1 MSPAT
6 FLSANT
12 CTHTTTHATRQYPH
26 QRQSKTINTSLLLSL
41 PPPTLL
47 HPPRLPITPRPQKCA
62 LAQAHTPPQL
72 AAAKSPCRAITTR
85 AGHTTRAAPA
95 VPGDPHPATALHWA
109 QDVVCRSGQR
119 HVARTNAC
127 AATSAERR
135 ANGTARAAFALRAR
149 CRATRLRRRAL
160 FPNSLS
166 PRGGNVPLADA
177 LRLTLAPCVPACCL
191 LSACARAAQRY
202 VLSCPSLSHPPPCAA
217 LAHQAVQ
224 ARARLSSAAGH
235 IVLCAAC
242 LAKGVQ
248 VDSDSDGGGV
258 AGHGRTTLLP
268 HMQWSGTATRR
279 RTQAGGYLLAGGA
292 SVGLGRG
299 HHEPAA
305 DADTGNRGR
314 HTHARTRQVRRMRT
328 RER

>member
-1 MSPAT
+1 M
-6 FLSANT
+6 SANT

-26 QRQSKTINTSLLLSL
+26 QRQSKTINTSPSFRCHPL
-41 PPPTLL
+41 PSCILPAVPSRHARKSAHSHKHTLL
-47 HPPRLPITPRPQKCA
+47 HSLLRPSHHAVRSRQERVTRHE
-62 LAQAHTPPQL
+62 QPQQSREIHTPPQPCTGRRTSC
-72 AAAKSPCRAITTR
+72 AAAR
-85 AGHTTRAAPA
+85 RAA
-95 VPGDPHPATALHWA
+95 
-109 QDVVCRSGQR
+109 GQR

-135 ANGTARAAFALRAR
+135 ANGTACAAFALRAP
-149 CRATRLRRRAL
+149 CRATRLCRRAL

-268 HMQWSGTATRR
+268 RMQWSGTATRR
-279 RTQAGGYLLAGGA
+279 RKQAGGYLLAGGA